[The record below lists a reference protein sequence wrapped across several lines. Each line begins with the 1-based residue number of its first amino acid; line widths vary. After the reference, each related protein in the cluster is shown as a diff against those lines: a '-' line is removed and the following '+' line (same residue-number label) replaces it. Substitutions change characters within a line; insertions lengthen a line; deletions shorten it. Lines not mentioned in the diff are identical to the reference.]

1 MEFTEIIEKIK
12 SNNYF
17 VEFEYDTEKT
27 NVIVGALKEKKNPKG
42 LGRFEFAIRD
52 KKEQKIF
59 VESIFK

>member
-1 MEFTEIIEKIK
+1 MNFIEILDKIK

-17 VEFEYDTEKT
+17 VEFKYDTEKT
-27 NVIVGALKEKKNPKG
+27 DVIVGALKEKKNPKG
-42 LGRFEFAIRD
+42 FNRFEFTIKD